1 MKKRIRA
8 EDINEFMEELD
19 KTFSTIT
26 SEESALWK
34 DLLYWYDKAVK
45 LNYKKGVVALSNGIS
60 AFYLNNWKYNQAEPY
75 LLNAKKIAEEYGFT
89 KSLVNTLLQL
99 SDLYAI
105 KRNFTEALATVD
117 VVINKL
123 APLLGN
129 EQLAYAH
136 NNKGIVY
143 ANQGLYYNALHSFQ
157 KAAALIQ
164 DENKNLF
171 YAFKLN
177 EIRAYKQL
185 NLFEEA
191 LAACVPVIKELKEN
205 NLPGQLVRV
214 LFTAS
219 NICGGGLNDYNK
231 CKLYYDEG
239 IKLCDKLNIVEQ
251 KKLARANWA
260 IDLVSLKRYKEAL
273 PILLEDDV
281 QKLIAPSIREKMEVN
296 NVIAECLLNSGNR
309 EKAKSYIDDNN
320 KLKKHWVADE
330 QVAKHYENCFLFYT
344 HSNKPQQAL
353 KYYYLAKEALLK
365 GTKVEYSLQVK
376 QLNALMELD
385 KKENE
390 LTMKKMQEQISSQEL
405 ELAKQQ
411 NALMQTQIDQ
421 HNALIDEFQLTI
433 KKIEKS
439 DRRRTEIFKA
449 LNDKIK
455 SVRSGLNKATEYET
469 RFNETHQKKIERLKS
484 KYPALTYG
492 EAKIGVMLASGLSN
506 KEIALFTLTTTRN
519 VETHRLR
526 LRKKMALKRAD
537 DLLAI
542 LRREMGE

>member
-8 EDINEFMEELD
+8 ADINEFIAELD
-19 KTFSTIT
+19 KSFGTIT
-26 SEESALWK
+26 SEKSELWK
-34 DLLYWYDKAVK
+34 ELLYWYDKAVK
-45 LNYKKGVVALSNGIS
+45 LNYKKGIVALSNGIS
-60 AFYLNNWKYNQAEPY
+60 AFYLNNWKYNEAEPY
-75 LLNAKKIAEEYGFT
+75 LLNAKKISEEYGFT
-89 KSLVNTLLQL
+89 KSLANTLLQL
-99 SDLYAI
+99 SDLHSI
-105 KRNFTEALATVD
+105 KRNFTEALAAVD
-117 VVINKL
+117 TVINTL
-123 APLLGN
+123 APALGN

-143 ANQGLYYNALHSFQ
+143 ANQGLFYNALYSFQ
-157 KAAALIQ
+157 KASALMQ
-164 DENKNLF
+164 QVNKNLY

-177 EIRAYKQL
+177 EIRAYKEL
-185 NLFEEA
+185 SLFEEA
-191 LAACVPVIKELKEN
+191 FAACLLIIAELKESVV
-205 NLPGQLVRV
+205 PTQLVRV

-219 NICGGGLNDYNK
+219 NICGEGLNDYKK
-231 CKLYYDEG
+231 CKQYYDEG
-239 IKLCDKLNIVEQ
+239 VKLCDKLNIVEH

-260 IDLVSLKRYKEAL
+260 IDLVSLKKYEEAL
-273 PILLEDDV
+273 PILLEEDV
-281 QKLIAPSIREKMEVN
+281 QKLIAPSVREKIEVN
-296 NVIAECLLNSGNR
+296 NVLAECLLNSKQWK
-309 EKAKSYIDDNN
+309 EAKKYIDNNN
-320 KLKKHWVADE
+320 KLKKHWSQGG

-353 KYYYLAKEALLK
+353 KYYYLAKEAVVK
-365 GTKVEYSLQVK
+365 GTKVEHSLQVK

-484 KYPALTYG
+484 RHPTLTYG

-519 VETHRLR
+519 VETHRLK

-537 DLLAI
+537 DLLAE
-542 LRREMGE
+542 LRREIGE